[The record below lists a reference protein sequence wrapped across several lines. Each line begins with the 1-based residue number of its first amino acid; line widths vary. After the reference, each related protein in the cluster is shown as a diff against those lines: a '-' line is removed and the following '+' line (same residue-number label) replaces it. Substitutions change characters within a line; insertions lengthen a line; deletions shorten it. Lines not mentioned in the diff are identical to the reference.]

1 MRRRNG
7 DFNPHLPRGRWRYHT
22 GQNPDAGAISIHT
35 FLAEGDRRLYIWL
48 HTLMNFNPHL
58 PRGRWQSIFQ
68 RLQWQMWFQST
79 PSSRKVTP
87 CSPSE
92 RRGRAIS
99 IHTFLA
105 EGDPR
110 SHPRPSPSLCISIH
124 TFLAE
129 GDGAL
134 DFMDEF
140 HVPIS
145 IHTFLAEGD
154 SRKCRASWWQRRFQS
169 TPSSRKVTEEHSRDT
184 VRNNNFNPHLPRGR
198 WL

>member
-1 MRRRNG
+1 MTTWGAIWRELCHFNPHLPYGRWRSICPMRRRNG

-79 PSSRKVTP
+79 PSSRKVT
-87 CSPSE
+87 
-92 RRGRAIS
+92 RDRI
-99 IHTFLA
+99 L
-105 EGDPR
+105 D
-110 SHPRPSPSLCISIH
+110 RPHLS
-124 TFLAE
+124 A
-129 GDGAL
+129 
-134 DFMDEF
+134 
-140 HVPIS
+140 
-145 IHTFLAEGD
+145 
-154 SRKCRASWWQRRFQS
+154 FQS

>member
-1 MRRRNG
+1 MVT
-7 DFNPHLPRGRWRYHT
+7 Y
-22 GQNPDAGAISIHT
+22 SY
-35 FLAEGDRRLYIWL
+35 E
-48 HTLMNFNPHL
+48 
-58 PRGRWQSIFQ
+58 
-68 RLQWQMWFQST
+68 FQST
-79 PSSRKVTP
+79 PSSRKVTEYIP
-87 CSPSE
+87 E
-92 RRGRAIS
+92 VTVANVIS

-154 SRKCRASWWQRRFQS
+154 S
-169 TPSSRKVTEEHSRDT
+169 
-184 VRNNNFNPHLPRGR
+184 N
-198 WL
+198 